1 MAKLIRREEMAQGTI
16 ILNEIEEPR
25 ISKKAKPGQFVILQA
40 DETGERIPLTMA
52 DTDPEKGTITI
63 IYMVIGKSTAAF
75 KNPPTESITAAM
87 LSGIRATGI
96 DGLPWTRPLR
106 SLQERVM
113 LLARIEAEGGP
124 WPGFSNA
131 SLSDSLEEWLS
142 PYIIGRQ
149 RLNDIAAT
157 DLSLA
162 LRNRLTWQQQRRL
175 DELAPTHLTVPSGS
189 RLPIDYSGSPPVLAV
204 RIQEMFGLTTTPH
217 IANGQMPVILHLLSP
232 AGRPPG
238 RPGSRPRRSCEC
250 PSRCRALR

>member
-1 MAKLIRREEMAQGTI
+1 MT
-16 ILNEIEEPR
+16 
-25 ISKKAKPGQFVILQA
+25 
-40 DETGERIPLTMA
+40 
-52 DTDPEKGTITI
+52 
-63 IYMVIGKSTAAF
+63 
-75 KNPPTESITAAM
+75 AM
-87 LSGIRATGI
+87 LSGIRETGI

-217 IANGQMPVILHLLSP
+217 IANGQMPVMLHLLSP
-232 AGRPPG
+232 AGRPAQITQDLAGFWKNSYPEVKKELRG
-238 RPGSRPRRSCEC
+238 RYPKHAWPDDPLNATPTSRAKPQRKN
-250 PSRCRALR
+250 